1 MANIKQIETFQS
13 KYLRMAGFVEFVQQ
27 VLKLF
32 TEFRDSG
39 EQGVSQLPTK
49 VETVYTSFSGSV
61 TAVDDAYKLSRASDY
76 TQKIA
81 DEDDRR
87 DNLYK
92 QLVSMLKMFKRF
104 NYDTEK
110 KEAATYLW
118 NIVKKYNVDV
128 NENYSEESGKL
139 QQMLQELTS
148 DAQAELRTA
157 KLGIENL
164 ITQLNTAN
172 EQVRT
177 LMSYRNDERMQIEKA
192 ALANARNEAD
202 QAYCTLVLSLNAA
215 AVMDDDAHRF
225 DELISQVNELIKYFR
240 QYVLPKPGKKDE
252 EENGGNSGNGGG
264 SSTGSETAGGEGS
277 GNTGNSE
284 GNGSESQ
291 GQAPDPDSGSTNQ
304 GASPHDSSGEGS
316 GEGNGSGDNGG
327 SSNGGDDTDQ

>member
-1 MANIKQIETFQS
+1 MASIKQIETFQS

-32 TEFRDSG
+32 TAFRNSG
-39 EQGVSQLPTK
+39 EQGVSELPTK

-92 QLVSMLKMFKRF
+92 QLVSMLKMFRRF
-104 NYDTEK
+104 KYDAEK
-110 KEAATYLW
+110 KEAGDLVW

-139 QQMLQELTS
+139 QQMLQELS
-148 DAQAELRTA
+148 ANAQAQLSIAT
-157 KLGIENL
+157 LGIESL

-177 LMSYRNDERMQIEKA
+177 LMSTRNDERMQIEKA
-192 ALANARNEAD
+192 ALANARTQAD

-252 EENGGNSGNGGG
+252 ESEENGGNGSNGGNAGGNGGSSEGNGG
-264 SSTGSETAGGEGS
+264 S
-277 GNTGNSE
+277 SE
-284 GNGSESQ
+284 GNGSGSSE
-291 GQAPDPDSGSTNQ
+291 GNGSGS
-304 GASPHDSSGEGS
+304 GSGEGS
-316 GEGNGSGDNGG
+316 GSGSSGGSENGSGSGDNGG
-327 SSNGGDDTDQ
+327 TGGDVVGED